1 MIHPLSQN
9 WQKLKVKE
17 IAPLQRGFDL
27 PVKDIKPGNYPVVF
41 SNGFLKRH
49 SKFKAKAPGVVTGR
63 SGTIGKV
70 FFIEENYWPHNTALW
85 VTNFNGN
92 DPKFIY
98 YFYCKLNP
106 ERFSAG
112 SGVPTLNRNDVHAH
126 EALLPPLPEQQRIV
140 SVLEIWDKAIE
151 KLELKIKLKKNVKK
165 GLMQQLLTGKKRLPG
180 FSGEWVEVKLG
191 DVCKIKTGKKD
202 NKDKIENGQYPF
214 FVRSPN
220 IERINTFAFDGEA
233 ILVPGEG
240 NIGSIFHY
248 IDGKFDY
255 HQRVYKISDF
265 NDKSFGK
272 FIYYYLFMNF
282 GRHALQSSVKATVDS
297 LRLPMFTEFA
307 ITIPKE
313 DEQRAIAVIFTS
325 ADQEIELLQSKLQ
338 KLKDQKT
345 YLLNNLITGR
355 IRIPETMSIS
365 S

>member
-1 MIHPLSQN
+1 
-9 WQKLKVKE
+9 
-17 IAPLQRGFDL
+17 
-27 PVKDIKPGNYPVVF
+27 
-41 SNGFLKRH
+41 
-49 SKFKAKAPGVVTGR
+49 
-63 SGTIGKV
+63 
-70 FFIEENYWPHNTALW
+70 
-85 VTNFNGN
+85 
-92 DPKFIY
+92 
-98 YFYCKLNP
+98 
-106 ERFSAG
+106 
-112 SGVPTLNRNDVHAH
+112 GVPTLNRNDVHAH